1 MKKLTTIVAAVT
13 FVAATAFAAV
23 AADVVKYE
31 AKNGTVTFNHKA
43 HQEKLNKDCSKCHAG
58 TPAKIELDKDSAHKL
73 CKGCHETAKAGPTKC
88 NECHKK

>member
-1 MKKLTTIVAAVT
+1 MKKFTTILAAVT

-43 HQEKLNKDCSKCHAG
+43 HQEKLNKDCAKCHEG
-58 TPAKIELDKDSAHKL
+58 TPAKIAINKDVAHKL
-73 CKGCHETAKAGPTKC
+73 CKGCHETGKMGPTKC